1 MDSIKDGLGVITQ
14 LQHQIIAKDEK
25 IKQLEET
32 VHKYEAL
39 CDMTDDHI
47 VKKCN
52 RIVKATTDKI
62 NDELTSG
69 IKRALKEKYGD
80 YSQYITSVVF
90 NVQHLLNFIDDCCSQ
105 AQEDFK
111 QGDKNAVFDLF
122 T

>member
-32 VHKYEAL
+32 VHKYEVL

-47 VKKCN
+47 VNKCN
-52 RIVKATTDKI
+52 RIVKAATDKI

-111 QGDKNAVFDLF
+111 QGDKDAIFDLF

>member
-47 VKKCN
+47 ANKCN
-52 RIVKATTDKI
+52 RIVKAATDKI

-69 IKRALKEKYGD
+69 IKRTLKEKYGD

-111 QGDKNAVFDLF
+111 QGDKDAVFDLF

>member
-14 LQHQIIAKDEK
+14 LQHELIAKNEK

-32 VHKYEAL
+32 IHKYEAL
-39 CDMTDDHI
+39 CDMTDEHI
-47 VKKCN
+47 ANKCN
-52 RIVKATTDKI
+52 RVVKAATDKI
-62 NDELTSG
+62 NTGLTFS

-90 NVQHLLNFIDDCCSQ
+90 NVQHLLDLIDNYCSQ

>member
-14 LQHQIIAKDEK
+14 LQHELIAKNEK

-32 VHKYEAL
+32 IHKYEAL
-39 CDMTDDHI
+39 CDMTDEHI
-47 VKKCN
+47 ANKCN
-52 RIVKATTDKI
+52 RIVKTATDKI
-62 NDELTSG
+62 NDELTSS

-90 NVQHLLNFIDDCCSQ
+90 NVQHLLDLIDNYCSQ

-111 QGDKNAVFDLF
+111 QGDKDAVFDLF

>member
-1 MDSIKDGLGVITQ
+1 
-14 LQHQIIAKDEK
+14 
-25 IKQLEET
+25 
-32 VHKYEAL
+32 
-39 CDMTDDHI
+39 MTT
-47 VKKCN
+47 K
-52 RIVKATTDKI
+52 
-62 NDELTSG
+62 E